1 MILVTGATGLV
12 GGHLLWHL
20 LQQNITVTAIKR
32 PSSNLEP
39 LRKIFG
45 FYTPHADAFL
55 RRIQWRIADVCDK
68 KSLSDA
74 LSGIETVY
82 HCAAVVSLGNA
93 GNELIATNVN
103 GTANIV
109 NASLKNNVKRFCFV
123 SSIAACGHA
132 EGEELINETTEIQK
146 IENRAAY
153 SRSKY
158 YSEQEVWKG
167 IRAGLNA
174 VIVNPGVI
182 LGFSGTDRG
191 SSELF
196 ARVRK
201 GLPFYT
207 LGGSGYVDV
216 QDVVKIM
223 IELTNGTIVAERY
236 ILVAENCSNKDIL
249 SWMADGYG
257 KNRPSICIN
266 KKALLTIASIS
277 ETLAKIFSFAPKL
290 DRSMARS
297 ASNRAYYSNAKIINE
312 LKYHFNPIEK
322 CIQEICDFDKKI
334 SLTC

>member
-32 PSSNLEP
+32 PTSNLEP
-39 LRKIFG
+39 LRQIFS

-55 RRIQWRIADVCDK
+55 RRIQWRIADVCDE

-74 LSGIETVY
+74 LLGIETVY
-82 HCAAVVSLGNA
+82 HCAAIVSLSNG
-93 GNELIATNVN
+93 GDELIATNVN

-109 NASLKNNVKRFCFV
+109 NSALRNNVKRFCFV
-123 SSIAACGHA
+123 SSIAACGQTT
-132 EGEELINETTEIQK
+132 GDELITETTEITE
-146 IENRAAY
+146 IENRSAY
-153 SRSKY
+153 SRSKF

-182 LGFSGTDRG
+182 LGFSGTDKG

-207 LGGSGYVDV
+207 LGGSGYIDV

-223 IELTNGTIVAERY
+223 IELTNQNISAQRY
-236 ILVAENCSNKDIL
+236 ILIAENCSNKDIL

-257 KNRPSICIN
+257 KKKPCICIN
-266 KKALLTIASIS
+266 KKTLLAIGSIL
-277 ETLAKIFSFAPKL
+277 ELLGKVFGFTPTL

-297 ASNRAYYSNAKIINE
+297 ASNRAYYSNAKIRNE
-312 LKYHFNPIEK
+312 LKYQFKSIEK
-322 CIQEICDFDKKI
+322 CIQEICDFDKK
-334 SLTC
+334 SQK